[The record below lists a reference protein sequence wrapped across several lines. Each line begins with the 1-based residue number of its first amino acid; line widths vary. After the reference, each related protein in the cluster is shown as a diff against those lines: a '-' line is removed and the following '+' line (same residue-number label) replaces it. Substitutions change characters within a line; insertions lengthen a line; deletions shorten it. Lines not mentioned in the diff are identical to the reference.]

1 MRHSY
6 QLEGEAYRLRPIGD
20 ADADFIVA
28 LRGQD
33 VRARFLNRIS
43 LSAKSQLE
51 WLSSYYE
58 RENDYYFV
66 VEKKRDNSPEGL
78 ISLYDVDVRVGRAEW
93 GRWIVAPASMAALE
107 SVMLLLDFAFTRLS
121 LGEVYSNTIAGN
133 AAVNSFHDGCGFRR
147 GELQRERFKV
157 DGQVHDAIRHECTA
171 GEWREIRPSL
181 ATKVLRIA
189 KRVNSHA

>member
-33 VRARFLNRIS
+33 IRSRFLNRIS
-43 LSAKSQLE
+43 LSVESQLE
-51 WLSSYYE
+51 WLSAYYG

-66 VEKKRDNSPEGL
+66 VEKKRDNTPEGL

-107 SVMLLLDFAFTRLS
+107 SVTLLLDFAFTRLG
-121 LGEVYSNTIAGN
+121 LAEVYSNTIAGN

-147 GELQRERFKV
+147 GALQRGRFKI
-157 DGQVHDAIRHECTA
+157 DDQVHDAIRHECTCD
-171 GEWREIRPSL
+171 EWKEIKPHL

-189 KRVNSHA
+189 KRINSHA

>member
-6 QLEGEAYRLRPIGD
+6 QLEGEAYRLRPIVD
-20 ADADFIVA
+20 EDADFIVS

-43 LSAKSQLE
+43 LSVESQLE

-121 LGEVYSNTIAGN
+121 LAEVYSNTIAGN

-147 GELQRERFKV
+147 GELQCERFKV
-157 DGQVHDAIRHECTA
+157 DGQLHDAIRHECTA
-171 GEWREIRPSL
+171 GEWREIRPRL

>member
-6 QLEGEAYRLRPIGD
+6 QLEGEAYRLRPIVD
-20 ADADFIVA
+20 EDADFIVA
-28 LRGQD
+28 LRGRD

-43 LSAKSQLE
+43 LSVESQLE
-51 WLSSYYE
+51 WLSSYYQ

-147 GELQRERFKV
+147 GDLQRERFKV
-157 DGQVHDAIRHECTA
+157 DGQAHDAIRHECTA
-171 GEWREIRPSL
+171 GEWREIRPRL